1 MSLRRSCLLAAMLV
15 LGTACVPASS
25 PSGGGSGGSGAN
37 AGTAAT
43 GGAAPAPD
51 RATGGTG
58 GSRDG
63 AGGGGA
69 AIAGSTGIAGNDA
82 NGGTGAGGAA
92 ATDDA
97 SAIAPAADAAADGSN
112 SSSAGDDPPDR
123 PLAIEKTA
131 GQLFTIK
138 FKPSEADP
146 ATVDND
152 ALQTAFID
160 TRSATIRAKLVITL
174 GGTNNPPGPLGLA
187 SYAAGL
193 GFHVFAVAYHNG
205 YSPVGSDPQFFGD
218 ARFDEFDG
226 MGRNKSF
233 KVARADSVEVRV
245 TKALGYLQAK
255 NPQGD
260 WGYYLKKDG
269 QVRWSDVIFFGQ
281 SHGATSAAA
290 FAKLRRVWRAVS
302 MSGPRDTTPVVASW
316 LTLPS
321 PTPIDR
327 YYGFTGTGDG
337 QHKDHIK
344 AMEVMGYLGT
354 LVDTS
359 TTKAPYG
366 GSHRLQYN
374 GSHTADL
381 TCAPF
386 ADPCQYMLGTL
397 AP

>member
-1 MSLRRSCLLAAMLV
+1 MYFPARLVASLFV
-15 LGTACVPASS
+15 LGSACVPASS
-25 PSGGGSGGSGAN
+25 STPSAGNGGASGSGGS
-37 AGTAAT
+37 TS
-43 GGAAPAPD
+43 APAPD
-51 RATGGTG
+51 RSSGGTSAPGGSAAGAGGSTAGAGGNGAGGAIATGGAM
-58 GSRDG
+58 G
-63 AGGGGA
+63 AGGGGDNPSTDDAAA
-69 AIAGSTGIAGNDA
+69 AIPPDA
-82 NGGTGAGGAA
+82 PGGAA
-92 ATDDA
+92 PDPNA
-97 SAIAPAADAAADGSN
+97 
-112 SSSAGDDPPDR
+112 AGDIPPDR
-123 PLAIEKTA
+123 ALAIDKTA

-152 ALQTAFID
+152 AVQTALID
-160 TRSATIRAKLVITL
+160 TRAATIRAKLVITL

-218 ARFDEFDG
+218 ARWDEFDG
-226 MGRNKSF
+226 GGRNKSF
-233 KVARADSVEVRV
+233 KVARPDCVEVRV
-245 TKALGYLQAK
+245 TKALTYLQAK

-260 WGYYLKKDG
+260 WGYYLTKDG

-290 FAKLRRVWRAVS
+290 FAKIKRVWRAIS
-302 MSGPRDTTPVVASW
+302 MSGPRDTTPVIANW

-344 AMEVMGYLGT
+344 AMEVMKYIGE
-354 LVDTS
+354 LVDT
-359 TTKAPYG
+359 TMVKAPYG
-366 GSHRLQYN
+366 ESHRLQYT

-386 ADPCQYMLGTL
+386 MDQCQYMLGTM
-397 AP
+397 